1 MAEPLTPEQARE
13 QFRRVTRGQRVR
25 QSLSVEEAKAR
36 LREVDAELEISP
48 AVDYLNRRE
57 WRNALLYLVYWVS
70 TPTGRAALAPVLL
83 RLVSI
88 AGLAL
93 GLLHRVFGSGSGAK
107 SGAESSPAPAN
118 DAPAS
123 SAATPPPDTDTPA
136 SDTG

>member
-25 QSLSVEEAKAR
+25 QSLGVEEAKAR

-57 WRNALLYLVYWVS
+57 WRNALLYLVYWAS

-83 RLVSI
+83 RLLSI

-93 GLLHRVFGSGSGAK
+93 GLLHRIFGSASAAK
-107 SGAESSPAPAN
+107 SGRETAPADSATSSP
-118 DAPAS
+118 S
-123 SAATPPPDTDTPA
+123 DTDTPA
-136 SDTG
+136 PDAG